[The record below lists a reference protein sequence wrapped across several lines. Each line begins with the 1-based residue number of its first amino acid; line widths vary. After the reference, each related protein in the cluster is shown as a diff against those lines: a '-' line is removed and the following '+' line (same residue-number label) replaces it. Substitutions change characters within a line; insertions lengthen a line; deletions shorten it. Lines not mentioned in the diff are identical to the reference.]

1 MEMEFVYAFHFHSP
15 HLHGWN
21 WLAHLAQTVPLSQTA
36 ALPGRSSQCH
46 TAHHAPL
53 FLQVRRGEIPK
64 QKLQTCQIF
73 KGRSDQL
80 KIKRRNTVN
89 ARGIAI

>member
-15 HLHGWN
+15 HLLHGQN
-21 WLAHLAQTVPLSQTA
+21 CLGHLAQTVPLSQTA

-46 TAHHAPL
+46 TAHRVPL
-53 FLQVRRGEIPK
+53 FLQVRHGEIPE
-64 QKLQTCQIF
+64 QKLQTCQIL

-80 KIKRRNTVN
+80 RN
-89 ARGIAI
+89 